1 MQILI
6 DHISYVL
13 ATLLAGVLIGWSTYP
28 AYARLR
34 QRLSGD
40 EPATAPVRVRTE
52 DRRRR

>member
-34 QRLSGD
+34 RRLTGD
-40 EPATAPVRVRTE
+40 
-52 DRRRR
+52 DRGTIPLRNDHRRYR